1 MAATLMQR
9 RLTAVFAADAVSY
22 DRLSELDP
30 ATRLEALRHTLIDAA
45 TGSNNGRIV
54 ETRDDRI
61 LIEFG
66 SVVEAARCALDI
78 RREWIKRNIE
88 IAPEQ
93 QIWFRIGIHL
103 ADVVVAGQA
112 LSGEGV
118 TIALG
123 LCAAADPGGIW
134 LSHAAYDQVRDKVP
148 VAFRSH
154 GDCQLDQ
161 VARAVSV
168 YSLTL
173 DCPVQPIQQPAS
185 VRQMPARPISAPSAP
200 DRHDALSPRPRL
212 SIVVLPFT
220 NIGGDVEQEYFVD
233 GVTEILTTD
242 LSRIGGSTVIA
253 RSTAFT
259 YKGKRVDLKQVGR
272 ELGVRYVLEGSVQ
285 RGGGRLRVNVQL
297 IDAETGSHLWAERF
311 DKPVADLFDMQDEIT
326 ARLASQLGTQLVT
339 VEARRAAHAPDP
351 DSMDLYF
358 QAMARWNEG
367 RSLNHLTASRALF
380 ERALALD
387 PGNIEALFGI
397 GCVDYQLGNSFMTH
411 DRPARLAAAE
421 AALTRVLSQTPNHAP
436 ALAWLAGVHAGTN
449 RPEQAIAEAERAVA
463 LDRNVAMGHA
473 AIALAKSFIGR
484 SAETEAHIFEALRLS
499 PRDINAFGW
508 MMCAG
513 LAKFYL
519 REDEEALFWLRRSVE
534 TSRNY
539 SLAHFFLAATLAE
552 LGRQTE
558 AEAAARSGLALA
570 PGFTVARFR
579 SGPSSDNPTY
589 LEQRERLC
597 HGMRRAG
604 VPAE

>member
-1 MAATLMQR
+1 MAATSMQR
-9 RLTAVFAADAVSY
+9 RLTAVFAADAASY
-22 DRLSELDP
+22 DPLAALDP
-30 ATRLEALRHTLIDAA
+30 AMRLEALRRALIDPAVA
-45 TGSNNGRIV
+45 GNGGRIV
-54 ETRDDRI
+54 ETVDDRI

-66 SVVEAARCALDI
+66 SVIEAARCALDI
-78 RREWIKRNIE
+78 QGEWIKHNID
-88 IAPEQ
+88 ISPDR

-118 TIALG
+118 AIAWA

-134 LSHAAYDQVRDKVP
+134 LSRAAYHQVRDKVP
-148 VAFRSH
+148 AEFRFR
-154 GDCQLDQ
+154 GDCELDQ
-161 VARAVSV
+161 VTRPVPV
-168 YSLTL
+168 YSVTL
-173 DCPVQPIQQPAS
+173 DCPVQPLQQPAS
-185 VRQMPARPISAPSAP
+185 AQPAPAEPIPAKLVPN
-200 DRHDALSPRPRL
+200 RHEALSSRPRL

-220 NIGGDVEQEYFVD
+220 NIGGDAEQDYFAD

-259 YKGKRVDLKQVGR
+259 YKGKRVDLKQIGR

-326 ARLASQLGTQLVT
+326 ARLANQLGTQLVT
-339 VEARRAAHAPDP
+339 VEARRAVHAPDP

-367 RSLNHLTASRALF
+367 RSLSQLTTSRALF

-387 PGNIEALFGI
+387 PGNIEALVGI
-397 GCVDYQLGNSFMTH
+397 GGVDYQLGNSFMTS

-436 ALAWLAGVHAGTN
+436 ALALLAGVHAATN
-449 RPEQAIAEAERAVA
+449 RPEQGIAEAERAIA
-463 LDRNVAMGHA
+463 LDRNVALGHA

-484 SAETEAHIFEALRLS
+484 SAETEAHIIEALRLS

-513 LAKFYL
+513 LGKFYL
-519 REDEEALFWLRRSVE
+519 GRDDEALVWLRRSVD
-534 TSRNY
+534 TNRNY
-539 SLAHFFLAATLAE
+539 PLAYFFLAATLAE
-552 LGRQTE
+552 LGRQSE

-579 SGPSSDNPTY
+579 AGPSSDNPIY
-589 LEQRERLC
+589 LQQRERLC
-597 HGMRRAG
+597 RGMRRAG